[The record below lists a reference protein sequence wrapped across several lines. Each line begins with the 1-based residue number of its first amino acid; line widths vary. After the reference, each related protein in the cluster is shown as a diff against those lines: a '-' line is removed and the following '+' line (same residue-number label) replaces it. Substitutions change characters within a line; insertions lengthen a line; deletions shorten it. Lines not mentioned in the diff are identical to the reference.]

1 MPGDL
6 RTRGPRLPGHAGII
20 ISEFQHVAGYDE
32 ENFDKTVAQ
41 FVHLLEP
48 QVIADGIHCLLTLPS
63 HVNITGISIHPQA
76 RDSRDKHDLSAA
88 EFKETALPRATS
100 SCYSA

>member
-63 HVNITGISIHPQA
+63 HVNITGISIRPPGQG
-76 RDSRDKHDLSAA
+76 
-88 EFKETALPRATS
+88 FP
-100 SCYSA
+100 